1 MFDPGKLQAYELIK
15 KEELPDVLSTG
26 WLLRHKKSGARI
38 ALMENKDENK
48 VFNIAFRTTPSN
60 STGVAHIMEHCVLCG
75 SRKYPAKDPFIELVK
90 GSMNTFLN
98 AMTYPD
104 KTMYPVASCND
115 RDFAN
120 LMSVYMD
127 AVFYPNIYTRK
138 EIFKQE
144 GWHCELDAPEG
155 ELTYNGVVFN
165 EMKGAFS
172 SPDEVVEREIMQKLF
187 PDTTYHHESGGDP
200 ECIPDLT
207 YEEFL
212 EFHRTYYHPSNSYIY
227 LYGDMDFNERLEW
240 LDREYLSDFEQISV
254 DSKVTMQEPFKEKL
268 VCETE
273 YPVGDEDP
281 IEKNAYLTWSAVV
294 GTSLDTKLSNA
305 FAVLEYVLL
314 EMPGAP
320 LKEALLEEEL
330 GSDIMS
336 SYDSG
341 TLQPG
346 FSVIAK
352 GADEADI
359 ARFDEVIRKTLEKV
373 AKEGLDKDALKA
385 AINLME
391 FRFREAD
398 YGTFPKGL
406 MYGVD
411 MFDSW
416 LYDDEKPFDY
426 LWSLRDY
433 DFLKS
438 QIGTGYYEDLVRTW
452 LLENPHCL
460 LLAAKP
466 VRSLT
471 KKMQEREAAR
481 LVAYRE
487 TLDEEQILDLINET
501 KALHEYQETPSSKE
515 DLEKIPMLE
524 IGDLNKTIR
533 KFSNEIH
540 PWENAL
546 MVRHNFETNGI
557 AYIDLMFDA
566 AGVPQED
573 LVWLGLLRTMV
584 GSVDTASYSYSQ
596 LSTAV
601 GSRTGGIAPLISI
614 YPDFLDPVKASLA
627 FGLRCRTLTE
637 EIPFCFEIMEE
648 MLFTSD
654 LAQEKRLREL
664 LFKLRSRLGTALA
677 SSGNATAVT
686 RCMASFSAN
695 SQISD
700 RIGGIAFYDFIKDL
714 TDHFDEKKPL
724 MAQKLSETLTRVLSG
739 KILISYT
746 GSADHLETIRTGT
759 KHLTARCSR
768 ENEELFSGTDLTSYF
783 KQYPLTFP
791 DPVNE
796 ALRTPGQVQYVAR
809 CGNFR
814 KNGGT
819 YHGSMTVLRTIMSF
833 DYLWNNVRV
842 TGGAYGCGGNLLR
855 NGDTSFSSFRD
866 PNLRRTDEVFRG
878 IPEYLDSFDAD
889 ERDMTKYIIGTVSTI
904 DTPLTPSALGTLS
917 MLTALDGR
925 TDELRQQ
932 TRDQILTTTAADIR
946 ALAEP
951 VRAALKDS
959 HLCVVGSA
967 AGIEADRDLFDTV
980 REL

>member
-1 MFDPGKLQAYELIK
+1 MFDPEKLQSYELIK

-38 ALMENKDENK
+38 ALLENKDENK

-127 AVFYPNIYTRK
+127 AVFYPNIYTRQ
-138 EIFKQE
+138 EIFRQE
-144 GWHCELDAPEG
+144 GWHYELDDPEG
-155 ELTYNGVVFN
+155 ELAYNGVVFN

-172 SPDEVVEREIMQKLF
+172 SADEVVEREIMQRLF

-200 ECIPDLT
+200 ACIPDLT

-240 LDREYLSDFEQISV
+240 LDREYLSDFDRISV
-254 DSKVTMQEPFKEKL
+254 DSEVTIQEPFEKMQ

-281 IEKNAYLTWSAVV
+281 VEKNAYLTWSAVV

-305 FAVLEYVLL
+305 FAILEYVLL

-320 LKEALLEEEL
+320 LKEALLEEGL

-352 GADEADI
+352 GADEADS
-359 ARFDEVIRKTLEKV
+359 ARFDEVIRKTL
-373 AKEGLDKDALKA
+373 AKIADEGVDQDALKA

-411 MFDSW
+411 IFDSW
-416 LYDDEKPFDY
+416 LYDDGKPFDY

-438 QIGTGYYEDLVRTW
+438 QIGTGYFEGLIRTW

-460 LLAAKP
+460 LLTAIP

-471 KKMQEREAAR
+471 EKMQEREAAR
-481 LVAYRE
+481 LAAYRE
-487 TLDEEQILDLINET
+487 TLGEEQIRALVSET

-524 IGDLNKTIR
+524 ISDLNREIR

-540 PWENAL
+540 PWESAL
-546 MVRHNFETNGI
+546 MVRHDFETNGI
-557 AYIDLMFDA
+557 AYIDLLFDA
-566 AGVPQED
+566 AAVPQED
-573 LVWLGLLRTMV
+573 LVWLGLLRTML

-601 GSRTGGIAPLISI
+601 GSRTGGISPLISI
-614 YPDFLDPVKASLA
+614 FPDSLDTGRTSLA
-627 FGLRCRTLTE
+627 FGLRCRTLTQ

-664 LFKLRSRLGTALA
+664 LFKQRSRLGTALA

-686 RCMASFSAN
+686 RCMSSFSAN
-695 SQISD
+695 ALISD
-700 RIGGIAFYDFIKDL
+700 QIGGVAYYDFVRDL

-724 MAQKLSETLTRVLSG
+724 MAQKLSETLARVLGG
-739 KILISYT
+739 KVLVSYT

-759 KHLTARCSR
+759 GHLVSRCAQKRETAA
-768 ENEELFSGTDLTSYF
+768 SGEDLTKYF
-783 KQYPLTFP
+783 ETYPLSFP
-791 DPVNE
+791 EPVNE

-814 KNGGT
+814 KNGAS
-819 YHGSMTVLRTIMSF
+819 YHGAMTVLRTIMSF

-855 NGDTSFSSFRD
+855 NGDTSFSSYRD

-878 IPEYLDSFDAD
+878 IPDYLDSFDPD
-889 ERDMTKYIIGTVSTI
+889 ERDMTKYIIGTISAI
-904 DTPLTPSALGTLS
+904 DTPLTPSALGSVS

-925 TDELRQQ
+925 TDEVRQK
-932 TRDQILTTTAADIR
+932 TRDQILSATAGDIR
-946 ALAEP
+946 ALAQQ
-951 VRAALKDS
+951 VRAALEGS

-967 AGIEADRDLFDTV
+967 AGIEADKELFDTV